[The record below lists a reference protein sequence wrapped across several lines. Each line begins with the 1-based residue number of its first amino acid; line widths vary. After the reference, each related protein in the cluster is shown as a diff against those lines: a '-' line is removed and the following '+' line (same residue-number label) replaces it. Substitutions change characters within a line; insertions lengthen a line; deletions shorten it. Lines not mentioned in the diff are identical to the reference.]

1 MAKRCKNC
9 KKPFTPKFFN
19 QKFCL
24 ALECIKAFSEDVKKK
39 QKDKERKE
47 LKTRRDALEPLSV
60 HIKRTQTIVN
70 RYIRLR
76 DAGKN
81 CISCKRPLGKVFD
94 AGHYWSSKYKST
106 TFGGP
111 YNMNLNGQ
119 CKQCNREGRGELI
132 LYRQGLI
139 DRYGAEKLAELDK
152 EARLT
157 KKWTREE
164 LKDIREYFKL
174 KIKALQ
180 I

>member
-1 MAKRCKNC
+1 MPKCKNC
-9 KKPFTPKFFN
+9 NEVYTPKFFN

-24 ALECIKAFSEDVKKK
+24 ALECLKAFSEDVKKK
-39 QKDKERKE
+39 REAKERKE
-47 LKTRRDALEPLSV
+47 IKTRRASLEPLSV
-60 HIKRTQTIVN
+60 HIKKTQTIVN
-70 RYIRLR
+70 RFVRLR
-76 DAGKN
+76 DSGKN

-106 TFGGP
+106 TF
-111 YNMNLNGQ
+111 NIINLNGQ

-139 DRYGAEKLAELDK
+139 ERYGEAKLDELDNL
-152 EARLT
+152 ARSV

-164 LKDIREYFKL
+164 LKEIREYFKL
-174 KIKALQ
+174 KIKALE